1 MKAVTAS
8 ERVFHKSSSTKVT
21 PKVDI
26 RDDKVLGFV
35 SHTRRARAFVS
46 LSLLLQGVETQRS
59 CCRGGEIVESAF
71 FVT

>member
-1 MKAVTAS
+1 MWMKVVTAS

-35 SHTRRARAFVS
+35 SHTRRAQAFAS
-46 LSLLLQGVETQRS
+46 LSLLLLQEWRRRGV
-59 CCRGGEIVESAF
+59 VEEAKW
-71 FVT
+71 

>member
-1 MKAVTAS
+1 MLWMKEVTAS

-35 SHTRRARAFVS
+35 SDSRRAQASVS
-46 LSLLLQGVETQRS
+46 LSLLLQEWRRRGV
-59 CCRGGEIVESAF
+59 VEEEKW
-71 FVT
+71 

>member
-1 MKAVTAS
+1 MLWMKAVTAS

-35 SHTRRARAFVS
+35 SHTRRAQDFVS
-46 LSLLLQGVETQRS
+46 LSLLLQEWRRRGVVAE
-59 CCRGGEIVESAF
+59 EKW
-71 FVT
+71 